1 MIYTSKEIKEKYNDY
16 YNINKAIERKEIFRL
31 EHSLYSD
38 SENINPLVKASVKHH
53 NAIITLN
60 SAFYY
65 YKLIDIES
73 NQVYLATSRNSD
85 KIKDENI
92 IQMGME
98 NKILNIG
105 KVSLP
110 VDGNMIN
117 IYDRERLLIELI
129 RKRWQMDYD
138 YYKLVINNYRKIA
151 KELDKQKLKEY
162 APSFYNGKSILDKIN
177 KEVF

>member
-1 MIYTSKEIKEKYNDY
+1 
-16 YNINKAIERKEIFRL
+16 
-31 EHSLYSD
+31 
-38 SENINPLVKASVKHH
+38 
-53 NAIITLN
+53 
-60 SAFYY
+60 
-65 YKLIDIES
+65 
-73 NQVYLATSRNSD
+73 
-85 KIKDENI
+85 
-92 IQMGME
+92 MGME